1 MVRMSAN
8 TAIPLQ
14 HEDDFYPTSD
24 GKPMAETQTHLWEMM
39 NLITA
44 LEDRYRDD
52 PDVYVVGNMLL
63 YYVQGDSRSVVSP
76 DVFVVKGIPKR
87 VREIYKLWE
96 EGEVPCFVIEVTSK
110 STRNEDLERKR
121 VLYERLGV
129 EEYILHDPLGEYLR
143 PSLQGF
149 RLVGGRYQKID
160 LEPDGT
166 LVSRTTGL
174 RLCREGE
181 HLRLLDL
188 ETGQPLMTD
197 QEARNGVRR
206 TEAALE
212 SERAAR
218 RALEEELARVKREL
232 ETT

>member
-1 MVRMSAN
+1 MPAN

-14 HEDDFYPTSD
+14 HEDDFYPASD

-52 PDVYVVGNMLL
+52 PGVYVVGNMLF
-63 YYVQGDSRSVVSP
+63 YYVQGDPRSVVSP

-96 EGEVPCFVIEVTSK
+96 ERKAPCFIIEVTSK
-110 STRNEDLERKR
+110 TTRNEDLERKR
-121 VLYERLGV
+121 NLYERLGV

-143 PSLQGF
+143 PSLQGY

-160 LEPDGT
+160 PELDGT
-166 LVSRTTGL
+166 LVSRSTGL
-174 RLCREGE
+174 RLFREGE

-188 ETGQPLMTD
+188 ETGAPLMTD
-197 QEARNGVRR
+197 QEARDGFRR
-206 TEAALE
+206 TQAALE
-212 SERAAR
+212 SERVAR

-232 ETT
+232 A

>member
-1 MVRMSAN
+1 MRMPAN

-14 HEDDFYPTSD
+14 HEDDFYPTAD

-52 PDVYVVGNMLL
+52 PGVYVVGNMLF
-63 YYVQGDSRSVVSP
+63 YYVQGDPRSVVSP

-96 EGEVPCFVIEVTSK
+96 ERKAPCFIIEVTSK

-121 VLYERLGV
+121 TLYERLGV

-143 PSLQGF
+143 PPLQGY
-149 RLVGGRYQKID
+149 RLAGGRYQKI
-160 LEPDGT
+160 EPELDGT
-166 LVSRTTGL
+166 LVSRSTGL
-174 RLCREGE
+174 RLFREGE

-188 ETGQPLMTD
+188 ETGAPLMTD
-197 QEARNGVRR
+197 QEARDKVRR

-212 SERAAR
+212 SEKAAR
-218 RALEEELARVKREL
+218 RALEEQLARVKREPGV
-232 ETT
+232 